1 MTDNSY
7 HLVHANLAQARAPL
21 DDPLMA
27 GFTDHLDEID
37 ALAQSSPGFIAQP
50 DLPDEGQVYSSN
62 LLLNVSIWETVED
75 LEAFTYDS
83 RHKSFLD
90 QREMWFH
97 RRDYPAYVLYW
108 APATEIVTELEI
120 HRRFQRLNE
129 EGPTLQAFTFI
140 KRFSLAE
147 WLASRAASQR

>member
-1 MTDNSY
+1 MMDNTY
-7 HLVHANLAQARAPL
+7 HLVHANLALARAPL

-27 GFTDHLDEID
+27 GFTDYMDEID
-37 ALAQSSPGFIAQP
+37 ALAQSSPGFVAQP
-50 DLPDEGQVYSSN
+50 ELPDEGQVYSGN
-62 LLLNVSIWETVED
+62 QLLNVSIWETVED

-90 QREMWFH
+90 QREKWFH
-97 RRDYPAYVLYW
+97 RRDYPAFVLFW
-108 APATEIVTELEI
+108 APTAETVTEHEI

-129 EGPTLQAFTFI
+129 EGATPLGFTFE

-147 WLASRAASQR
+147 WLAVRAAGQG